1 MAKRRK
7 FEDVNEQPML
17 EGAEQEAAAP
27 AARLTVP
34 LTADG
39 SIDLDRM
46 RAGTREKL
54 LKAVQGIQPQAA
66 EDRAAAAQA
75 LSMVVPAVYALLG
88 GLESLIAA
96 KAAGLPGAEA
106 AAIMRYTEAEVE
118 VLRQPTAEVLAKHAG
133 AIGEYQAEV
142 TLALHLLAIHQ
153 HKINLLME
161 RKRERERKADQPL
174 ADPVAALVAPAAET
188 DV

>member
-1 MAKRRK
+1 MARKRK
-7 FEDVNEQPML
+7 VEDVEQPL
-17 EGAEQEAAAP
+17 IEGVEQEAAAP

-39 SIDLDRM
+39 GIDLDRM
-46 RAGTREKL
+46 RDGTRKKL
-54 LKAVQGIQPQAA
+54 LRAVQGIQPQAA

-75 LSMVVPAVYALLG
+75 LSMVVPAVYAVLG
-88 GLESLIAA
+88 GLEGFIAA
-96 KAAGLPGAEA
+96 KAAGLPAAEA
-106 AAIMRYTEAEVE
+106 AEIMRYTEAEVE

-133 AIGEYQAEV
+133 AISGYQAEV

-153 HKINLLME
+153 HKINALME
-161 RKRERERKADQPL
+161 RKREREKRADQP
-174 ADPVAALVAPAAET
+174 VVVPAADAQVASGT

>member
-1 MAKRRK
+1 MARRRK
-7 FEDVNEQPML
+7 VEDVSEQQML
-17 EGAEQEAAAP
+17 EGVEHEAAAP
-27 AARLTVP
+27 AVRLTVP

-54 LKAVQGIQPQAA
+54 LKAVQGIQPRAD

-75 LSMVVPAVYALLG
+75 LSMVVPAVYAVLG
-88 GLESLIAA
+88 GLEGFIAA
-96 KAAGLPGAEA
+96 KAAGLPAAEA
-106 AAIMRYTEAEVE
+106 AEIMRYTEAEVE
-118 VLRQPTAEVLAKHAG
+118 VLRQPTAEVMAKHAG

-153 HKINLLME
+153 YKINALME
-161 RKRERERKADQPL
+161 RKRDREKRSDQP
-174 ADPVAALVAPAAET
+174 AAVPVSVPVAPAAET

>member
-1 MAKRRK
+1 MARRRK
-7 FEDVNEQPML
+7 VEDAVEQPL
-17 EGAEQEAAAP
+17 AEGVEQEAAAP

-46 RAGTREKL
+46 RSGTREKL
-54 LKAVQGIQPQAA
+54 LKAVQSIQPQAA
-66 EDRAAAAQA
+66 EDRAAAVQA
-75 LSMVVPAVYALLG
+75 LSMVVPAVYAVLG
-88 GLESLIAA
+88 GLEGFIAA
-96 KAAGLPGAEA
+96 KAAGLPAAEA
-106 AAIMRYTEAEVE
+106 AEIMRYTEAEVE

-133 AIGEYQAEV
+133 AISEYQAEV

-153 HKINLLME
+153 HKINALME
-161 RKRERERKADQPL
+161 RKREREKKADQP
-174 ADPVAALVAPAAET
+174 AAVPVAVPAESVAEA

>member
-1 MAKRRK
+1 MARRRK
-7 FEDVNEQPML
+7 IEDVSEQPL
-17 EGAEQEAAAP
+17 PEGVEQEAAAP

-54 LKAVQGIQPQAA
+54 LKAVQRIQPQTA
-66 EDRAAAAQA
+66 EDRAAAVQA
-75 LSMVVPAVYALLG
+75 LSMVVPAVYAVLG
-88 GLESLIAA
+88 GLEGLIAA
-96 KAAGLPGAEA
+96 KAAGLPAAEA
-106 AAIMRYTEAEVE
+106 AEIMRYTEAEVE
-118 VLRQPTAEVLAKHAG
+118 VLRQPTAEVLAKHAS

-153 HKINLLME
+153 HKVNMLME
-161 RKRERERKADQPL
+161 RKREREKRADQP
-174 ADPVAALVAPAAET
+174 AAAPVAAPAAPVAEA